1 MCTERNVLFVR
12 HDVSLGAT
20 ATMAL
25 PQPGSSHGPLV
36 VLVVGMAGTG
46 KTTLV
51 QRLNHH
57 VVENDMRAYFINMD
71 PAVVDVPFDARID
84 IRDSVKYKDV
94 MQQYKLGPN
103 GAILTCL
110 NLFATKI
117 DQVVSLIEQRKD
129 ELDYVFVDTPGQ
141 IEVFTWSA
149 SGQMITE
156 AFSSTFP
163 TCILFVGDTTRCVN
177 PQTFMSTMLYSSS
190 IMYKTQLP
198 LTVTFNKCDVVDGSM
213 AVEWMRDPEALSL
226 ALKGQKSYVAT
237 LTDSLAVFLHEFY
250 ENLHFALVSA
260 LGGEGIDDLFVA
272 LSRARQQY
280 VDEFLPMIRQRAEDA
295 RGSKDRKMTSDMNRL
310 HRDVEDDGDQE
321 T

>member
-1 MCTERNVLFVR
+1 MSAASARNLP
-12 HDVSLGAT
+12 GA
-20 ATMAL
+20 
-25 PQPGSSHGPLV
+25 SEGPLV

-57 VVENDMRAYFINMD
+57 VVENDLRAYFINMD
-71 PAVVDVPFDARID
+71 PAVQEVPFDARID

-94 MQQYKLGPN
+94 MSQYKLGPN

-117 DQVVSLIEQRKD
+117 DQVISLVEQRKS

-156 AFSSTFP
+156 AFASTFP
-163 TCILFVGDTTRCVN
+163 TCMLFVGDTTRCAN

-190 IMYKTQLP
+190 IFYKTQLP
-198 LTVTFNKCDVVDGSM
+198 LIITFNKCDAVDGAS
-213 AVEWMRDPEALSL
+213 AVEWMRDPEALGM
-226 ALKGQKSYVAT
+226 ALRQQKSYAAT
-237 LTDSLAVFLHEFY
+237 LTDSLALFLHEFY
-250 ENLHFALVSA
+250 ENLNFATVSA
-260 LGGEGIDDLFVA
+260 LGGTGIDTLFDA
-272 LSRARQQY
+272 LGRGRQQY
-280 VDEFLPMIRQRAEDA
+280 IDEFLPAVRARAAERERRKGEKATEQVLRLQRDLAADGTSGQADDDEVDA
-295 RGSKDRKMTSDMNRL
+295 D
-310 HRDVEDDGDQE
+310 DDG
-321 T
+321 